1 MLLSCWEVGR
11 ESRHERSGHKRVDTR
26 GHGERMRNEYERL
39 GCKGIGMTEHV
50 ERARESGHKR
60 EGMRAHG
67 RASRGQVQESG
78 HENV

>member
-1 MLLSCWEVGR
+1 
-11 ESRHERSGHKRVDTR
+11 
-26 GHGERMRNEYERL
+26 
-39 GCKGIGMTEHV
+39 MTEHV